1 MLRTKNKKY
10 GYGYL
15 EAGKNVMTLFRQRGW
30 TIIIADNLVSN
41 VLSLFVVVVGVV
53 TGCVG
58 LIMNAINPSWFQ
70 GFEGTAMGVAFG

>member
-1 MLRTKNKKY
+1 
-10 GYGYL
+10 
-15 EAGKNVMTLFRQRGW
+15 MTLFRQRGW

-41 VLSLFVVVVGVV
+41 VLSLFVVVIGVV

-58 LIMNAINPSWFQ
+58 LLMNDINPSWFE